1 MTEKH
6 AFIAGSL
13 SLCLVDTLGGRGG
26 AGVERLAGPQDLR
39 EWLEAA
45 GLAVQPL
52 PAPSD
57 EDVANARALRE
68 AIHRCGLAVLAKA
81 PMMAGDL
88 AILNGWAVHPPLRPQ
103 FTGQGLTWQARE
115 PVQAALST
123 LAADAIE
130 TLTPP
135 KAERIRV
142 CPECRMM
149 FLDNSRGGRRQWCSS
164 TTGCG
169 NRAKVRSHRA
179 RASKPRDGGS
189 I

>member
-1 MTEKH
+1 MAGKH

-13 SLCLVDTLGGRGG
+13 SLCFVDTLGGRGG
-26 AGVERLAGPQDLR
+26 VGVERLAGPEDLR
-39 EWLEAA
+39 EWLAA
-45 GLAVQPL
+45 AELAVEPL
-52 PAPSD
+52 PEPLG

-68 AIHRCGLAVLAKA
+68 AIHRCGLAVLAQA
-81 PMMAGDL
+81 PMAAGDL
-88 AILNGWAVHPPLRPQ
+88 AILNGWAAHSPLRPQ

-115 PVQAALST
+115 PVKAALST

-135 KAERIRV
+135 RAARIRV

-164 TTGCG
+164 ATGCG

-179 RASKPRDGGS
+179 RASRPKDGGS
-189 I
+189 L

>member
-1 MTEKH
+1 MTGKH

-26 AGVERLAGPQDLR
+26 AGVERLTGPEDLR
-39 EWLEAA
+39 EWLVSA

-88 AILNGWAVHPPLRPQ
+88 AILNGWSAHPPLRPQ

-115 PVQAALST
+115 PVKAALST

-130 TLTPP
+130 TLAPP
-135 KAERIRV
+135 KAARIRV

-149 FLDNSRGGRRQWCSS
+149 FLDNSRAGRRQWCSS
-164 TTGCG
+164 ATGCG

-179 RASKPRDGGS
+179 RISRSSNGGS
-189 I
+189 P